1 MALRFA
7 YGVLLFCLLLL
18 RCDHISG
25 ARAVVKD
32 SYESA
37 YGTKENLEDPSGYAS
52 GYAAAYRT
60 QKVAKDSYE
69 SAYGSKENL
78 EDQSGYASGYAAAYQ
93 TKKDAKDTNYIT
105 AYGTKDL
112 YAKYAEMEDVPED
125 QNPANEVKDV
135 DERHLKQEEVA
146 NQKEMNQPYIAGYTS
161 KQANYITAYRT
172 RQDGEETY
180 LAKYGTKE
188 DSKDSGM
195 KNKTQNHAHGMN
207 DVAEKHLKEVEADNQ
222 KEMNEQYIAGYRNKQ
237 YIAGY
242 RNRQYIAGYRTRKD
256 AKDNYITAK
265 EALKNSGMQYKKH
278 CGQID
283 NDVKD
288 VADQNLQQ
296 VEVARE
302 KEMNQPN
309 IAGYR
314 QYEAGYGNRQYGAGY
329 GAGYGNKQYGAGYGA
344 GYGNKQ
350 YEAGYGSRQYGAGYG
365 AGYGNRQYEAGY
377 GNRQDAKDNYIAGY
391 TGKSDQGPYIAGYR
405 SAKDVKEL
413 DYISSCGDGKDSRES
428 SMVHENHMAAKPS
441 SHMDRSEAFKSGFF
455 TMDDLFVGKTMPL
468 RFPIQE
474 FPHFLPREEADSIP
488 FSMAQLS
495 NVLQLY
501 SILPGSPSAQAME
514 NTLQQCESLPT
525 KGEIKHCATSLESML
540 GFVHNIMGSWANL
553 DVLTITHPTV
563 ATVSAQNYSVLRIS
577 EEIYAPK
584 WVACHPLLYPYKV
597 FYCHFIERSKIFK
610 VLLGG
615 ENEHKVEAVAVCHM
629 DTSDW
634 DPDHILFRQLGI
646 KPGSSS
652 PICHFLPVYHLVWVP
667 SPTPATA
674 SI

>member
-25 ARAVVKD
+25 ARDVAKD

-37 YGTKENLEDPSGYAS
+37 YGTKENLKDQSGYAS

-69 SAYGSKENL
+69 SAYGSKEIL

-93 TKKDAKDTNYIT
+93 KKKDAKDTNYIT
-105 AYGTKDL
+105 AYDTKDL
-112 YAKYAEMEDVPED
+112 DAKYAEMEDVPQD

-135 DERHLKQEEVA
+135 DEQHLKQEEVA

-180 LAKYGTKE
+180 LANYGTKE

-195 KNKTQNHAHGMN
+195 KNKKQNHAHGMN
-207 DVAEKHLKEVEADNQ
+207 DVAEKHLEKVEADNQ
-222 KEMNEQYIAGYRNKQ
+222 KEMNERYIAGYRNKQ
-237 YIAGY
+237 YYIVGY

-296 VEVARE
+296 VEVAQE
-302 KEMNQPN
+302 KEMNQPY

-329 GAGYGNKQYGAGYGA
+329 GNKQYGD
-344 GYGNKQ
+344 
-350 YEAGYGSRQYGAGYG
+350 
-365 AGYGNRQYEAGY
+365 GNRQY
-377 GNRQDAKDNYIAGY
+377 AKDNYIAGY

-405 SAKDVKEL
+405 SAQDVKEL
-413 DYISSCGDGKDSRES
+413 DYISSYGDGKDSKES

-441 SHMDRSEAFKSGFF
+441 SQLDRSEAFKSGFF

-563 ATVSAQNYSVLRIS
+563 ATVSEQNYSVLRIS

-584 WVACHPLLYPYKV
+584 WVACHPLQYPYKV

-646 KPGSSS
+646 KPGSTS

>member
-25 ARAVVKD
+25 ARD
-32 SYESA
+32 
-37 YGTKENLEDPSGYAS
+37 
-52 GYAAAYRT
+52 
-60 QKVAKDSYE
+60 VAKDSYK
-69 SAYGSKENL
+69 SAYGTKENL
-78 EDQSGYASGYAAAYQ
+78 EDQSGYASGYAAAYRTQ
-93 TKKDAKDTNYIT
+93 KDAKDSYESAYGTKENLEDQSGYSSGYAAAYRTQKDTKDSYESAYGTKENLEDQSGYATGYAATYRTQKVAKDSHKSAYSSKKNLEDQSGYASGYAAAYQTQKVSKDSYESAYGSKENLKDQSGYASGYAAAYRTKKVAKDTNYIT

-112 YAKYAEMEDVPED
+112 DAKYAEMEDVPED
-125 QNPANEVKDV
+125 QTHANGGKDV
-135 DERHLKQEEVA
+135 DEQHLKQEEVA

-161 KQANYITAYRT
+161 RRANYITAYRT
-172 RQDGEETY
+172 RQDGEESY

-188 DSKDSGM
+188 DLEDSGM
-195 KNKTQNHAHGMN
+195 KNK
-207 DVAEKHLKEVEADNQ
+207 K
-222 KEMNEQYIAGYRNKQ
+222 
-237 YIAGY
+237 
-242 RNRQYIAGYRTRKD
+242 
-256 AKDNYITAK
+256 
-265 EALKNSGMQYKKH
+265 
-278 CGQID
+278 QID

-288 VADQNLQQ
+288 VADQNLQK
-296 VEVARE
+296 VEVTQE
-302 KEMNQPN
+302 KGMNQPYK
-309 IAGYR
+309 AGYRNR
-314 QYEAGYGNRQYGAGY
+314 QYEAGYGNRQYDAGY
-329 GAGYGNKQYGAGYGA
+329 
-344 GYGNKQ
+344 
-350 YEAGYGSRQYGAGYG
+350 R
-365 AGYGNRQYEAGY
+365 NRQYEAGY
-377 GNRQDAKDNYIAGY
+377 RTRQDAKDNYIAGY
-391 TGKSDQGPYIAGYR
+391 TGKRDQGPYTAGYR
-405 SAKDVKEL
+405 SAQDVKEL
-413 DYISSCGDGKDSRES
+413 DYISAYGDGKDSKES
-428 SMVHENHMAAKPS
+428 GMEHENHMAAKPS

-501 SILPGSPSAQAME
+501 SIPPGSPSARAME
-514 NTLQQCESLPT
+514 NTLQQCESLPI

-540 GFVHNIMGSWANL
+540 GFVHNIMGSWPNL

-563 ATVSAQNYSVLRIS
+563 ATVSTQNYSVLRIS

-584 WVACHPLLYPYKV
+584 WVACHPLPYPYKV

-629 DTSDW
+629 DTSEW